1 MINTAKN
8 FLIMLMIY
16 FPDFNLLQTHLTF
29 LQREQL
35 KKTVEATDD
44 SIDNKISDKIT
55 KFSNISPKNNLE
67 TAESETETTGFNIE
81 IPKERYI
88 SPDSKSLMI

>member
-1 MINTAKN
+1 MT
-8 FLIMLMIY
+8 
-16 FPDFNLLQTHLTF
+16 
-29 LQREQL
+29 
-35 KKTVEATDD
+35 

-67 TAESETETTGFNIE
+67 TAESETETTGFDIE